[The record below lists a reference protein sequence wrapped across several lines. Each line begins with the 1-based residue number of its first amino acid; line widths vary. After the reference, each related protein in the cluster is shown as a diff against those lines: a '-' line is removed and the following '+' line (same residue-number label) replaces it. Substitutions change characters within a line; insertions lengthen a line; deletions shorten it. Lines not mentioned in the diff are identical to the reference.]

1 MCYQLNSRQSA
12 GCGTANAARRRG
24 RVLAGGAATTL
35 AALLLWIVASW
46 PVVAWGQAEA
56 GLLGTHPLGK
66 VGGAAEQPTHELD
79 LSPLAP
85 HEQLVLI
92 ISTSTDRHGQQ
103 SRVLVFL
110 YRTKLGGWEAVGTHD
125 TSELRR
131 HWLSVA
137 ERRMPWVNLSPQ
149 AAESSKESNQES
161 TEHRKLRLSV
171 ELSIHQFIRAY
182 EQLRTELAEDLK
194 SDKPTREL
202 LQSAKV
208 TQLRGLGVNGIFH
221 RDSLPAKLIGVAAGD

>member
-1 MCYQLNSRQSA
+1 MTS
-12 GCGTANAARRRG
+12 ARRRG
-24 RVLAGGAATTL
+24 RVLAGGTAYNLAT
-35 AALLLWIVASW
+35 LLLLTVASW
-46 PVVAWGQAEA
+46 PVSVWGQAEA
-56 GLLGTHPLGK
+56 GLWGRQPLDKAGE
-66 VGGAAEQPTHELD
+66 GAEQPAHELD

-92 ISTSTDRHGQQ
+92 ISNSTDRQGQQ

-149 AAESSKESNQES
+149 ADVAAESTQESTKDSAQES
-161 TEHRKLRLSV
+161 TEHRKLRLAV